1 MKTVD
6 SLNKATMIHNTMGR
20 KEVVLET
27 YLKDVDNNIIGIK
40 VTKDGDDVTNKILS
54 DCGNHVAVALD
65 VITGMNL
72 PVGTS
77 FRIIVDF
84 ETDQER

>member
-1 MKTVD
+1 MQRVN

-27 YLKDVDNNIIGIK
+27 YMEDVDNNIIGVRITMDGSEVTDK
-40 VTKDGDDVTNKILS
+40 VLG

-65 VITGMNL
+65 VLTGMNL
-72 PVGTS
+72 PIGTT
-77 FRIIVDF
+77 FRVMIDF
-84 ETDQER
+84 ETD